1 MGLGPASG
9 VPEVIQTAGLLPRPT
24 PA

>member
-9 VPEVIQTAGLLPRPT
+9 VPEVIHAAGLLPRPA